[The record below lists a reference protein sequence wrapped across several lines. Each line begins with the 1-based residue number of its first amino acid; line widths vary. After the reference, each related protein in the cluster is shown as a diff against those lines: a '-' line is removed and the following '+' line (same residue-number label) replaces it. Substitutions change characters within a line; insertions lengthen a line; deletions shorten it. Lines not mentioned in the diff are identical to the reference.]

1 MDIIQAK
8 KIFKKNF
15 IGPEELGSI
24 SRYLRIAKPSHRD
37 LPRPPLTLPE
47 AGKISKDY
55 LLLWG
60 IPRHR
65 DGRKLTIAS
74 LRTIFGSDAARR
86 QPCFYNQD
94 WYLQENFAVD
104 NGLKPQWYLLRKSV
118 SSKSRGQNPENLKP
132 ILRPG
137 ENFPPAI
144 LSVFAFFS
152 YYLLTGGEILWPH
165 DFIWCA
171 DKDGNSDRIYV
182 GRYLDP
188 KKKSKNGFNVHRHL
202 SIRPC
207 YGLAPTLNL

>member
-24 SRYLRIAKPSHRD
+24 SRQLRIAKPSSRD
-37 LPRPPLTLPE
+37 LPLPPLTLPE
-47 AGKISKDY
+47 AEKIGKDY

-60 IPRHR
+60 ISRHR
-65 DGRKLTIAS
+65 DGRPLTIIS
-74 LRTIFGSDAARR
+74 LRSIFGSNPARR
-86 QPCFYNQD
+86 EPCFYNQD
-94 WYLQENFAVD
+94 WYLQEDFAARTV
-104 NGLKPQWYLLRKSV
+104 LKPQWYLLRKSV
-118 SSKSRGQNPENLKP
+118 TPKSRGQNPESING

-144 LSVFAFFS
+144 LSAFAFFS

-171 DKDGNSDRIYV
+171 DKDSHNDRIYA
-182 GRYLDP
+182 GRYLDR
-188 KKKSKNGFNVHRHL
+188 KKKSKNGFNIHRHL
-202 SIRPC
+202 SIRSC
-207 YGLAPTLNL
+207 YGLASTINL